1 MKIRIATE
9 NDLDDIC
16 VLSDQ
21 INTTHHR
28 NAPNIFSKP
37 DRSER
42 DRVFWLNNIAKE
54 NSVFFVIESDGKV
67 QGFITAR
74 ITENTE
80 ITFLVRKKVCRI
92 GTIVV
97 ADTQQRKGLGKAMM
111 QKIEQWALDAGA
123 DEIVLEVMQFNSNAQ
138 QFYDSIGYANQSHI
152 LSKSIVC

>member
-9 NDLDDIC
+9 GDLDDIC
-16 VLSDQ
+16 ILSDQ
-21 INTTHHR
+21 INTFHHH
-28 NAPNIFSKP
+28 NAPNVFSMP

-54 NSVFFVIESDGKV
+54 NSVFFVIESGGKV
-67 QGFITAR
+67 QGFISAK

-97 ADTQQRKGLGKAMM
+97 ADTHHRKGIGKAMM

-123 DEIVLEVMQFNSNAQ
+123 DEIRLEVMEFNNNAQ
-138 QFYDSIGYANQSHI
+138 EFYDSIGYENQSRI
-152 LSKSIVC
+152 LYKSLA